1 MQALCE
7 TGVGHPAY
15 ITKDEGKDEEKP
27 KDGENCREGTA
38 LGKSMTIQMSRAK

>member
-7 TGVGHPAY
+7 TGVRHPAY

-27 KDGENCREGTA
+27 KYGEYSREGTA
-38 LGKSMTIQMSRAK
+38 LGKGMTIQMSRAK